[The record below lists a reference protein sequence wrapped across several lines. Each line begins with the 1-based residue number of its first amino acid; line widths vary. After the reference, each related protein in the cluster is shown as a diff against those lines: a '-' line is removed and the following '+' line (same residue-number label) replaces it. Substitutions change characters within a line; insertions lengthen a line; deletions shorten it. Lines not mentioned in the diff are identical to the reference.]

1 MKIYE
6 KMTPQQAWDFVQAR
20 QTRKYIGLDILD
32 IRRVFLEGNEVTL
45 LTYYLEQ
52 DKTVIE
58 TINENMSEILQY
70 ATKAKSLMVQLY
82 FGKDFTLGIEEVNK
96 LLTIVNSTSDNV
108 QLTWGVEHTASTE
121 FQLQICIFI
130 II

>member
-1 MKIYE
+1 
-6 KMTPQQAWDFVQAR
+6 MTPQQAWDFVQAR

-32 IRRVFLEGNEVTL
+32 IRRVFLEGNEVIL

-52 DKTVIE
+52 DKTMIE
-58 TINENMSEILQY
+58 TINENMPEILQS

-82 FGKDFTLGIEEVNK
+82 FGKDFTLGIEEMNE
-96 LLTIVNSTSDNV
+96 LLTIMNGTSDNM

>member
-1 MKIYE
+1 MK

>member
-1 MKIYE
+1 ME

-52 DKTVIE
+52 DKTMIE
-58 TINENMSEILQY
+58 TINENMPEILQS

-82 FGKDFTLGIEEVNK
+82 FGKDFTLGIEEMNE
-96 LLTIVNSTSDNV
+96 LLTIMNGTSDNM

>member
-1 MKIYE
+1 
-6 KMTPQQAWDFVQAR
+6 MTPQQAWDFVQAK

-52 DKTVIE
+52 DKTMIE
-58 TINENMSEILQY
+58 TINENMPEILQY

-82 FGKDFTLGIEEVNK
+82 FGKDFTLGIEEMNE
-96 LLTIVNSTSDNV
+96 LLTIMNGISDNV
-108 QLTWGVEHTASTE
+108 QFTWGVENTASTE

>member
-1 MKIYE
+1 
-6 KMTPQQAWDFVQAR
+6 MTPQQAWDFVQAR

-70 ATKAKSLMVQLY
+70 ATMAKSLMVQLY

>member
-1 MKIYE
+1 ME

-32 IRRVFLEGNEVTL
+32 IRRVFLEGNEVFL

-52 DKTVIE
+52 DKTMIE
-58 TINENMSEILQY
+58 TINENMPEILQY

-82 FGKDFTLGIEEVNK
+82 FGKDFTLGIEEMNE
-96 LLTIVNSTSDNV
+96 LLTIINGISDNV
-108 QLTWGVEHTASTE
+108 QLTWGVENTASTE